1 MNKIKMGLGKIKS
14 LGKYIDSAN
23 DPIYPLIIA
32 YLLTI
37 GLSIAWS
44 VYTTK

>member
-1 MNKIKMGLGKIKS
+1 MRLLKKAMKITKKNKEI
-14 LGKYIDSAN
+14 

-37 GLSIAWS
+37 GLSILFE